1 MRKHIKMQALI
12 LAVVLLVGAV
22 LYGFLYQA
30 DNKYTSALPGGYGY
44 NVLPNDLEQ
53 VSFLVEAGSTIP
65 VSFYL
70 RPILRA
76 ASSRNIIP
84 ILGSMLTFLTFWAVP
99 TERQPTV

>member
-53 VSFLVEAGSTIP
+53 VSFLVDGWEYYPGQLLSPSDFEGGIQPEYYTYIGKHTKA
-65 VSFYL
+65 Y
-70 RPILRA
+70 
-76 ASSRNIIP
+76 SSSKKEFI
-84 ILGSMLTFLTFWAVP
+84 M
-99 TERQPTV
+99 